1 MMDPIVVRV
10 YCGGMDGYQVPFCRK
25 ALADFASEF
34 EDIHGR
40 KILREYKY
48 VQDMRKDK
56 WDPQHLV
63 DWLLESDFHVIATH
77 VHQGNKRWSSGDVYL
92 QLHRLRDH
100 PGFPNGEQ
108 LSCPVFL
115 QHKFQYLMALPE
127 FVNPTLAVKLPR
139 AERIVGEDAVEFNSS
154 IHSTR
159 FDVESINNFLDAN
172 NEGCGWVVKYSF
184 TTMRD
189 GLKFCKTKHDVYHSL
204 AIASFEYSWRVS
216 YAMIQPC
223 LKNRKEYKV
232 VVLNGKASH
241 VLPQKANGVVVKG
254 GKGFSDA
261 PHADLFRFAET
272 GVERLSQICAGT
284 ISDFI
289 IRVDVM
295 QRANG
300 NMIINEFE
308 SFEAVYT
315 SGKVN
320 EMHVA
325 QRFFH
330 EYWGNVFFI
339 QIGELN

>member
-1 MMDPIVVRV
+1 MDPIVVRV

-100 PGFPNGEQ
+100 SGFPNAKQ

-115 QHKFQYLMALPE
+115 QHNFHYITALPE
-127 FVNPTLAVKLPR
+127 LVNPILAVKLPR

-172 NEGCGWVVKYSF
+172 NEGCGWVVKYPF

-204 AIASFEYSWRVS
+204 AIASFEYSWRVF
-216 YAMIQPC
+216 YAMIQSC
-223 LKNRKEYKV
+223 LKTRKEYKV

-339 QIGELN
+339 QIGEQN